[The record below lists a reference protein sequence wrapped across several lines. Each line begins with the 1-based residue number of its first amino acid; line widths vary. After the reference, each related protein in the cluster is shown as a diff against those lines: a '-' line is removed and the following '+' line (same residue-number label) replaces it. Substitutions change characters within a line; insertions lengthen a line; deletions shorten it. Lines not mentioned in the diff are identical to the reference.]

1 MFLVQRYQRQMLLPR
16 WGESGQAAI
25 AAAHVVIVGIGAL
38 GCVSAELL
46 ARAGVGH
53 LTLIDRDLVDM
64 SNLHR
69 QILFS
74 EADAREQFPKAAAA
88 ARRLAEINSSIRIDP
103 VIADVTGS
111 TVEELIPSDV
121 AAIVDGTDNFQTR
134 YLMNDLSVKRGIPY
148 CYAGVVGTHAA
159 QGTFQNQKPESA
171 CLRCI
176 FPDAPAP
183 GSTPT
188 CDSVGVLPPAVMIVG
203 GAQAADVLKIL
214 LGASDLLSDS
224 ILEFDSWSNQRRR
237 LSLKGLKDPECPC
250 CGARRFEWLDAA
262 EEGSTSLCGSLA
274 VQIQGRRG
282 EQLDLPSLATSLARF
297 GSIKQ
302 TPYFLQLEVRE
313 QPAGFAG
320 PLTVTLFRDGRAIL
334 RGTERPELARAA
346 YARLIGT

>member
-1 MFLVQRYQRQMLLPR
+1 VLLPR
-16 WGESGQAAI
+16 WGESGQAAL
-25 AAAHVVIVGIGAL
+25 ASSHVAIVGIGAL

-46 ARAGVGH
+46 ARAGVGR
-53 LTLIDRDLVDM
+53 LTLIDRDLVEL

-74 EADAREQFPKAAAA
+74 ETDAREQFPKAAAA
-88 ARRLAEINSSIRIDP
+88 ARRLREVNSSIMVDP
-103 VIADVTGS
+103 VIADVTS
-111 TVEELIPSDV
+111 SSIEDLIPID
-121 AAIVDGTDNFQTR
+121 AAVIVDGTDNFQTR
-134 YLMNDLSVKRGIPY
+134 YLMNDLSVKRGVPY

-159 QGTFQNQKPESA
+159 QGTFQNNTRESA
-171 CLRCI
+171 CLRCV

-203 GAQAADVLKIL
+203 GAQAADVIKIL

-237 LSLKGLKDPECPC
+237 LSLKGLKDAECPC
-250 CGARRFEWLDAA
+250 CVARRFDWLDAVDDA
-262 EEGSTSLCGSLA
+262 ATSLCGA
-274 VQIQGRRG
+274 MAIQIQGRRG
-282 EQLDLPSLATSLARF
+282 VGLDLSLLAHTLSHL
-297 GSIKQ
+297 GAVKQ
-302 TPYFLQLEVRE
+302 TPYFVQLHAHEK
-313 QPAGFAG
+313 PAGFSE
-320 PLTVTLFRDGRAIL
+320 PLVATIFPDARAII